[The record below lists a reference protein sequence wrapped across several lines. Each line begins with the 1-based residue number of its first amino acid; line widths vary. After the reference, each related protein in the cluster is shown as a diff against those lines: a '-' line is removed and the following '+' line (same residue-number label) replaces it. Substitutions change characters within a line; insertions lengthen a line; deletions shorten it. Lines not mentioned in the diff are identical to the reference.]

1 MLKPCPWC
9 PDPNEPIYE
18 LKPRTT
24 QTIWVYPESAY
35 DALKARCDAME
46 KALLDAQEKLVSN
59 PISDTLRFRC
69 DALAEALRKCQKND
83 KTYYKHHE
91 ARPYDG
97 ALPQESYGTCWLTP
111 REIARQALEANG
123 YGKKEAN

>member
-9 PDPNEPIYE
+9 PIPYEVEPPIE
-18 LKPRTT
+18 WPDNVVTT
-24 QTIWVYPESAY
+24 FRMVSEAKY
-35 DALKARCDAME
+35 
-46 KALLDAQEKLVSN
+46 KALQA
-59 PISDTLRFRC
+59 RC

-97 ALPQESYGTCWLTP
+97 ALPQENYGTCWLTP

-123 YGKKEAN
+123 YGKKEEPHGN